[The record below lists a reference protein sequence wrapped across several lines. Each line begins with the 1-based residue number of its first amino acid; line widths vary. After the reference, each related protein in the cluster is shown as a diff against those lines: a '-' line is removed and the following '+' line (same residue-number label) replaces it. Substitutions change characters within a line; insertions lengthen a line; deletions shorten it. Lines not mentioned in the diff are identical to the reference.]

1 MINLLF
7 VLAIVLICLS
17 FVGALVD
24 YFVFPDC
31 LYRFVNFKIIMICL
45 ILGIACLFISEFL
58 KQQKLYDEVEAKIS
72 QGYHVFVNGQSADGS
87 KIDIEKISVNRIKVS
102 DDNSEIQITTIE

>member
-1 MINLLF
+1 MNFIF

-17 FVGALVD
+17 FVGALVY
-24 YFVFPDC
+24 YFTVPDR
-31 LYRFVNFKIIMICL
+31 LYRFVNFRIIMLCL
-45 ILGIACLFISEFL
+45 TLGIFCLFISEFL

-87 KIDIEKISVNRIKVS
+87 KIDIEKISVDRIKVS